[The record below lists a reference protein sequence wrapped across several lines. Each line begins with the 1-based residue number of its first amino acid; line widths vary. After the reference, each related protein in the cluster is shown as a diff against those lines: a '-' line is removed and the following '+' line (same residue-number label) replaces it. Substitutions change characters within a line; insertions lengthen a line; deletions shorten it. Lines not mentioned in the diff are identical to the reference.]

1 MRPNVEALEALI
13 EEARRRA
20 RRRRIRYG
28 VMAALATGTIAALL
42 AVDGGSGG
50 SRAFAL
56 ESPKP
61 ATNPAERAL
70 RTGGQLSV
78 IGIPTSGRQQPTA
91 KSDGWYGLST
101 VGRSGALRYLVR
113 CPGQVRWCG
122 WVESLDWSPNGRWL
136 ALSVTSISAPTPTTA
151 STSSTSWRASTGSSR
166 AAFRLSATGSTST
179 GRRIARASP
188 TSPTTRSRS
197 SGATAP
203 VHVLFQRDCAAHG
216 LRRPGRSTESASPS
230 RTDRA
235 TWSLVG
241 LRRGLGRSQSHP
253 ARSGSGGAG
262 MVARRDDDRARL
274 SLRWDQARDADR
286 QGRHTGARPL
296 PRHRRYGRP
305 DLVAGREPDCGRESW
320 VDVDVRASRDLRDGC
335 RRQEHAAAHTGD
347 RARCRRKI
355 GRIVAAPTFVG
366 VRLEL
371 EPQGTFP
378 HTPACR
384 RLVLRSARP

>member
-1 MRPNVEALEALI
+1 
-13 EEARRRA
+13 
-20 RRRRIRYG
+20 
-28 VMAALATGTIAALL
+28 MAALATGTVAALL

-70 RTGGQLSV
+70 GTGGQLSV

-136 ALSVTSISAPTPTTA
+136 ALSVTSISTPNPYNGIHVVDIVAGVDRQLTRCIPPECDWFDLDW
-151 STSSTSWRASTGSSR
+151 SPD
-166 AAFRLSATGSTST
+166 SA
-179 GRRIARASP
+179 RIAYVTDNQIKIMGRDGSGSRVVQ
-188 TSPTTRSRS
+188 TGTRGARS
-197 SGATAP
+197 S
-203 VHVLFQRDCAAHG
+203 
-216 LRRPGRSTESASPS
+216 PS
-230 RTDRA
+230 
-235 TWSLVG
+235 WSLDGERIAFANRPVQDGPSFG
-241 LRRGLGRSQSHP
+241 LRRGLGRSQSDP

-262 MVARRDDDRARL
+262 MVARGDDDRARL

-286 QGRHTGARPL
+286 QGRHTGAWPPL

-335 RRQEHAAAHTGD
+335 RRQQPAAAHT
-347 RARCRRKI
+347 
-355 GRIVAAPTFVG
+355 
-366 VRLEL
+366 
-371 EPQGTFP
+371 
-378 HTPACR
+378 
-384 RLVLRSARP
+384 